1 VFQSHC
7 RSAFAFIPAARTLA
21 VNWLEKI
28 AKFQVSQDE
37 SEGFHELFQPEKAF
51 PSAVFPTNIGFMLPI
66 LIAYVLYYY
75 VIEKLGAV
83 RASALTYV
91 PPVVA
96 LFLGAVFLGEKIGM
110 IDYLATIVIFAGVV
124 LVSKSPKQQK

>member
-1 VFQSHC
+1 
-7 RSAFAFIPAARTLA
+7 
-21 VNWLEKI
+21 
-28 AKFQVSQDE
+28 
-37 SEGFHELFQPEKAF
+37 
-51 PSAVFPTNIGFMLPI
+51 MLPI